1 MLIEWDASFETGDQK
16 NDDEHK
22 YIICR
27 LNEIWAQIGHD
38 NDHDD
43 MEKWILEY
51 CNYYIRHFHS
61 EEDLMVRAK
70 YPDYQ
75 VHKLR
80 HLAIIECFDSILIRL
95 DVVKSILRDEVRGLV
110 LTISDHMKNEDR
122 RLARFVREHPPT
134 R

>member
-1 MLIEWDASFETGDQK
+1 
-16 NDDEHK
+16 
-22 YIICR
+22 
-27 LNEIWAQIGHD
+27 
-38 NDHDD
+38 
-43 MEKWILEY
+43 
-51 CNYYIRHFHS
+51 
-61 EEDLMVRAK
+61 MVRAK